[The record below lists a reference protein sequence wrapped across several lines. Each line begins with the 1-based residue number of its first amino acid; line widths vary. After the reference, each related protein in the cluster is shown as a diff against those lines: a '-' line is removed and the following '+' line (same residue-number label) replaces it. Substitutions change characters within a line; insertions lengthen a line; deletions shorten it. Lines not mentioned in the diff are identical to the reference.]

1 MPVIPG
7 RDQVASPESI
17 TTIVSMDSGPAPEGA
32 SRNDD
37 LQNCFQEPEI
47 LPMALVLTEEQSM
60 LRDSARGLISD
71 KAPVSHLRQLRDG
84 KDATGFS
91 RELWKTFAEMG
102 FAGLLIPENFGGS
115 GLGCVEAGVVMEEIG
130 RTLMP
135 SPFLSTAVL
144 AASALTRGGSEAQ
157 KAAHL
162 PKISD
167 GSLLAAFA
175 IDEGAKHRPLQTKLQ
190 AVRSG
195 NGFKLNGAKAFVV
208 DGHTADLL
216 IVAARTGGAPGE
228 RNGLTLFLVDP
239 KAKGIAIE
247 RTAMV
252 DSHNAARIEFANAEV
267 NADSVLGEIDQG
279 GALLEGLLNI
289 GRGAVASEMVG
300 LSEEVFSRTVTYLK
314 ERKQF
319 GKLIGEFQSLQHRA
333 AELYIDIE
341 ITRAAVLKA
350 LQTLDGDFE
359 KAGAAVAVAKARAGT
374 TATRAVQEG
383 VQMHGGMGMTD
394 QFDIGF
400 FMKRARVCQELFGD
414 ANYHAD
420 QLARMKSY

>member
-1 MPVIPG
+1 
-7 RDQVASPESI
+7 
-17 TTIVSMDSGPAPEGA
+17 
-32 SRNDD
+32 
-37 LQNCFQEPEI
+37 
-47 LPMALVLTEEQSM
+47 MALVLTEEQSM
-60 LRDSARGLISD
+60 LRDSARGLIGD
-71 KAPVSHLRQLRDG
+71 KAPVSHLRQLRDS

-91 RELWKTFAEMG
+91 RELWRSFAEMG
-102 FAGLLIPENFGGS
+102 FSGLLVPEKFGGS

-144 AASALTRGGSEAQ
+144 AASALSRGGSAAQ
-157 KAAHL
+157 KSEHL
-162 PKISD
+162 PKIAD
-167 GSLLAAFA
+167 GSLLAALA
-175 IDEGAKHRPLQTKLQ
+175 VDEGAKHRPLQTRMQ

-195 NGFKLNGAKAFVV
+195 NGFRLNGAKAFVV

-216 IVAARTGGAPGE
+216 IVAARTAGGPGE
-228 RNGLTLFLVDP
+228 RDGLTLFLVDP
-239 KAKGIAIE
+239 KTKGIETE

-252 DSHNAARIEFANAEV
+252 DSHNAARIVFDNVEV
-267 NADSVLGEIDQG
+267 NADGVLGEVDQG
-279 GALLEGLLNI
+279 GALLEGILNI

-300 LSEEVFSRTVTYLK
+300 VSEEVFGRTLSYLK

-319 GKLIGEFQSLQHRA
+319 GKAIGEFQALQHRA
-333 AELYIDIE
+333 AQLYIDIE

-350 LQTLDGDFE
+350 LQALDANVDN
-359 KAGAAVAVAKARAGT
+359 AGAAVAVAKARAGA

-400 FMKRARVCQELFGD
+400 FMKRARVCEELFGD
-414 ANYHAD
+414 ANFHAD
-420 QLARMKSY
+420 QLAGMRSY

>member
-1 MPVIPG
+1 
-7 RDQVASPESI
+7 
-17 TTIVSMDSGPAPEGA
+17 
-32 SRNDD
+32 
-37 LQNCFQEPEI
+37 
-47 LPMALVLTEEQSM
+47 MALVLSEEQST
-60 LRDSARGLISD
+60 LRDSERELISD
-71 KAPVSHLRQLRDG
+71 KAPVSHLRQLRDS

-91 RELWKTFAEMG
+91 RGLWRAFAEMG
-102 FAGLLIPENFGGS
+102 FSGLLVPEIFGGS

-135 SPFLSTAVL
+135 SPFLSPAVL
-144 AASALTRGGSEAQ
+144 AASALARGGSAPQKNAQ
-157 KAAHL
+157 L
-162 PKISD
+162 PKIAD

-175 IDEGAKHRPLQTKLQ
+175 VDEGAKHRPLQTKMQ

-195 NGFKLNGAKAFVV
+195 NGFRLNGAKAFVV

-216 IVAARTGGAPGE
+216 IVAARTAGAAGE
-228 RNGLTLFLVDP
+228 RNVLTLFLVDP
-239 KAKGIAIE
+239 KAKGIETE

-252 DSHNAARIEFANAEV
+252 DSHNAARIVFDNVEV
-267 NADSVLGEIDQG
+267 NADGVLGEVDQG
-279 GALLEGLLNI
+279 GVLLEGILNI

-300 LSEEVFSRTVTYLK
+300 VSEEVFGRTVSYLK
-314 ERKQF
+314 QRKQF
-319 GKLIGEFQSLQHRA
+319 GKLIGEFQALQHRA
-333 AELYIDIE
+333 AHLYVEIE

-359 KAGAAVAVAKARAGT
+359 NAGAAVAVAKARAGS
-374 TATRAVQEG
+374 TATLAVQEG

-414 ANYHAD
+414 SNFHAD
-420 QLARMKSY
+420 QLARMKNY

>member
-1 MPVIPG
+1 MTTSKFDGLKPLT
-7 RDQVASPESI
+7 PE
-17 TTIVSMDSGPAPEGA
+17 T
-32 SRNDD
+32 
-37 LQNCFQEPEI
+37 
-47 LPMALVLTEEQSM
+47 PMALVLTEEQSM

-71 KAPVSHLRQLRDG
+71 KAPVSHLRQLRDA

-91 RELWKTFAEMG
+91 RELWQAFAEMG
-102 FAGLLIPENFGGS
+102 FSGLLVPEDFGGS
-115 GLGCVEAGVVMEEIG
+115 GLGSVEAGIVMEEIG

-144 AASALTRGGSEAQ
+144 AASALSRGGSAAQ
-157 KAAHL
+157 KSRHL

-167 GSLLAAFA
+167 GSLLAALA
-175 IDEGAKHRPLQTKLQ
+175 IDEGAKHRPLQVGLQ
-190 AVRSG
+190 AKRSG

-216 IVAARTGGAPGE
+216 IVAARSAGSPGE
-228 RNGLTLFLVDP
+228 RDGLTLFLVDAE
-239 KAKGIAIE
+239 AKGIATE

-252 DSHNAARIEFANAEV
+252 DSHNAARINFDDVEV
-267 NADSVLGEIDQG
+267 NADQVLGEVDQG
-279 GALLEGLLNI
+279 YQLLDGVLNI

-300 LSEEVFSRTVTYLK
+300 LSEEVFARTVNYLK

-319 GKLIGEFQSLQHRA
+319 GKAIGEFQALQHRA
-333 AELYIDIE
+333 AQLYIEIE

-350 LQTLDGDFE
+350 LQALDADFGN
-359 KAGAAVAVAKARAGT
+359 AGAAVAVAKARAGS
-374 TATRAVQEG
+374 TATLAVQEG

-414 ANYHAD
+414 SNFHAD
-420 QLARMKSY
+420 RLARAKSY

>member
-1 MPVIPG
+1 
-7 RDQVASPESI
+7 
-17 TTIVSMDSGPAPEGA
+17 
-32 SRNDD
+32 
-37 LQNCFQEPEI
+37 
-47 LPMALVLTEEQSM
+47 MALVLTEEQSM

-71 KAPVSHLRQLRDG
+71 KAPVSHLRSLRDA

-91 RELWKTFAEMG
+91 RELWKAFAEMG
-102 FAGLLIPENFGGS
+102 FSGLLVPENFGGS

-130 RTLMP
+130 RTLVP
-135 SPFLSTAVL
+135 SPFLATAVL
-144 AASALTRGGSEAQ
+144 AASAISRGGSEAQ

-167 GSLLAAFA
+167 GSLLAALA

-216 IVAARTGGAPGE
+216 IVAARTAGSAGE

-239 KAKGIAIE
+239 KAKGIAVE
-247 RTAMV
+247 RTAIV
-252 DSHNAARIEFANAEV
+252 DSHNAARIEFADVEV
-267 NADSVLGEIDQG
+267 NADHVLGEVDQG
-279 GALLEGLLNI
+279 GALLEGVLNI

-300 LSEEVFSRTVTYLK
+300 LSEEVFGRTVTYLK

-319 GKLIGEFQSLQHRA
+319 GKLIGEFQALQHRA
-333 AELYIDIE
+333 AQLYIDIE

-350 LQTLDGDFE
+350 LQTLDGDFD
-359 KAGAAVAVAKARAGT
+359 KAGAAVAVAKARAGS
-374 TATRAVQEG
+374 TATLAVQEG

-414 ANYHAD
+414 SNYHAD

>member
-1 MPVIPG
+1 
-7 RDQVASPESI
+7 
-17 TTIVSMDSGPAPEGA
+17 
-32 SRNDD
+32 
-37 LQNCFQEPEI
+37 
-47 LPMALVLTEEQSM
+47 MALVLTEEQSM
-60 LRDSARGLISD
+60 LRDSARGLIGD
-71 KAPVSHLRQLRDG
+71 KAPVSHLRSLRDS

-91 RELWKTFAEMG
+91 RELWKAFAEMG
-102 FAGLLIPENFGGS
+102 FSGLLVPENFGGS

-144 AASALTRGGSEAQ
+144 AVSALARGGSEAQ
-157 KAAHL
+157 KSAHL
-162 PKISD
+162 PKIAD
-167 GSLLAAFA
+167 GSLLATLA
-175 IDEGAKHRPLQTKLQ
+175 IDEGVKHRPLQTQLQ

-195 NGFKLNGAKAFVV
+195 NGFKLNGAKALVV

-216 IVAARTGGAPGE
+216 IVAGRTGGAAGE

-239 KAKGIAIE
+239 KARGVAVE
-247 RTAMV
+247 RTMMV
-252 DSHNAARIEFANAEV
+252 DAHNAARIEFANVEV
-267 NADSVLGEIDQG
+267 DADHVLGEVDQG
-279 GALLEGLLNI
+279 AALLDGVLNI

-300 LSEEVFSRTVTYLK
+300 LSEEVFGRTVTYLK

-319 GKLIGEFQSLQHRA
+319 GKLIGEFQALQHRA

-359 KAGAAVAVAKARAGT
+359 RAGAAVAVAKARAGT

-414 ANYHAD
+414 SNYHAD
-420 QLARMKSY
+420 QLAQMKSY

>member
-1 MPVIPG
+1 
-7 RDQVASPESI
+7 
-17 TTIVSMDSGPAPEGA
+17 
-32 SRNDD
+32 
-37 LQNCFQEPEI
+37 
-47 LPMALVLTEEQSM
+47 MALVLNEEQSM

-71 KAPVSHLRQLRDG
+71 KAPVSHLRQLRDS

-91 RELWKTFAEMG
+91 RELWRSFAEMG
-102 FAGLLIPENFGGS
+102 FSGLLVPDEFGGS

-144 AASALTRGGSEAQ
+144 AASALARGGSAAQ
-157 KAAHL
+157 KSEHL
-162 PKISD
+162 PRIAD
-167 GSLLAAFA
+167 GSLFAALAV
-175 IDEGAKHRPLQTKLQ
+175 DEGAKHRPLQTKMQ

-216 IVAARTGGAPGE
+216 IVAARTAGAAGE
-228 RNGLTLFLVDP
+228 RDGLTLFLVDP
-239 KAKGIAIE
+239 RSKGIETE

-252 DSHNAARIEFANAEV
+252 DSHNAARIVFDNVEV
-267 NADSVLGEIDQG
+267 NADGVLGEVDQG
-279 GALLEGLLNI
+279 GALLEGILNI

-300 LSEEVFSRTVTYLK
+300 VSEEVFGRTVSYLK

-319 GKLIGEFQSLQHRA
+319 GRLIGEFQALQHRA
-333 AELYIDIE
+333 AHLYVEIE

-350 LQTLDGDFE
+350 LQTLDGDLE
-359 KAGAAVAVAKARAGT
+359 NAGAAVAVAKAKAGS
-374 TATRAVQEG
+374 TATLAVQEG

-414 ANYHAD
+414 SNFHAD
-420 QLARMKSY
+420 QLARLKSY